1 MQRRKPQPTELS
13 MGSLGDQFSEED
25 LDGLGS
31 GALDFNLGAAAG
43 AAAESDPGAESMDDI
58 ESALRAVT
66 SELDHLSELRAN
78 TFRDLQREVIRY
90 RAVLRGALHALAEA
104 VDAKDTYTHG
114 HSRRVSAYASHL
126 GRVIGLTPEELDT
139 LTFGALL
146 HDVGK
151 IGMPESI
158 LRKPARLTTAEYE
171 VVKRHPVLGA
181 EILRSI
187 PDLGQ
192 VETTVRHHHERL
204 DGAGYPDCLAGESI
218 GVCARVVA
226 VVDTFD
232 AITTTRSYRRA
243 RTPRQALEIMG
254 DASGAQLDG
263 ELVEHFARLWY
274 AGDLEHIFGEL
285 WEPASEGATEED
297 ERDAVNTAGAVGCD
311 HGVIA

>member
-1 MQRRKPQPTELS
+1 MAAKGDQSTGSDFPELDPQPDRAVGLE
-13 MGSLGDQFSEED
+13 GDGHEVDHRSRVGRVD
-25 LDGLGS
+25 
-31 GALDFNLGAAAG
+31 NL
-43 AAAESDPGAESMDDI
+43 
-58 ESALRAVT
+58 ESALRAINE
-66 SELDHLSELRAN
+66 ELDLLSQVRAG

-114 HSRRVSAYASHL
+114 HSRRVSAYAGHL
-126 GRVIGLTPEELDT
+126 GRVIGLSSDELDT

-158 LRKPARLTTAEYE
+158 LRKPARLTSDEYE
-171 VVKRHPVLGA
+171 IVKRHPVLGA

-187 PDLGQ
+187 PDLGS

-204 DGAGYPDCLAGESI
+204 DGAGYPDRLAGENISI
-218 GVCARVVA
+218 CARVVA
-226 VVDTFD
+226 VVDTFV

-243 RTPRQALEIMG
+243 RSPKQALEIMG

-274 AGDLEHIFGEL
+274 AGDLEHIIGDQ
-285 WEPASEGATEED
+285 WEPAAAGCEDEGEED
-297 ERDAVNTAGAVGCD
+297 EVSAAGGAVGCD
-311 HGVIA
+311 HGVIT